1 MVYDGTTLL
10 VGQIWHSYNS
20 FGKRMNLQKI

>member
-1 MVYDGTTLL
+1 MVYDGATLL

-20 FGKRMNLQKI
+20 FDKRMNLLQK